1 MESTASIAPQEET
14 AKRFDHVRKLFIGLL
29 KTWKPTMLSI
39 FLVSYCWRER
49 FWRDPVMRLTC
60 PLLLFAL
67 SLPILYHYN
76 FSFTQLFR
84 KRKKSP
90 RL

>member
-1 MESTASIAPQEET
+1 M
-14 AKRFDHVRKLFIGLL
+14 RF
-29 KTWKPTMLSI
+29 
-39 FLVSYCWRER
+39 
-49 FWRDPVMRLTC
+49 TC

-67 SLPILYHYN
+67 SLPILDYYD

-84 KRKKSP
+84 KRQESP